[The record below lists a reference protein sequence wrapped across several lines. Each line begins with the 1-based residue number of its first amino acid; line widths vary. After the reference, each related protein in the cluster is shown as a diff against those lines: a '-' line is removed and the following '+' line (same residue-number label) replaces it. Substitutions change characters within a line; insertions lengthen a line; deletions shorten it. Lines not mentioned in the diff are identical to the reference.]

1 VTRAPLLLAL
11 AVALAAC
18 GRGEQAPATGAT
30 TTNEATTDATSG
42 AVQRVTTPVTIES
55 GGRRHVFRAEV
66 ASTTAQQAQ
75 GLMFRTDLQPDDAM
89 LFAPYPPEGGAPR
102 VADFWMKNTPL
113 SLDIVFI
120 RADHSIAAIAQNT
133 TPLSEAKVSSGEPVA
148 AVLELVGGR
157 AAALGIG
164 VGDRVTW

>member
-1 VTRAPLLLAL
+1 MAKSMVGVRAAAAALLMLCASGCSKTGDGSGN
-11 AVALAAC
+11 A
-18 GRGEQAPATGAT
+18 GSGGSSSQA
-30 TTNEATTDATSG
+30 E
-42 AVQRVTTPVTIES
+42 VLVPVTIAS
-55 GGRRHVFRAEV
+55 ATGKHVFTVEV
-66 ASTTAQQAQ
+66 AATTARQAQ

-89 LFAPYPPEGGAPR
+89 LFAPYPADGGAPQ

-113 SLDIVFI
+113 SLDILFI
-120 RADHSIAAIAQNT
+120 RADHSIAAIAPST

-164 VGDRVTW
+164 VGDRVSW

>member
-1 VTRAPLLLAL
+1 VSRTALPLAL
-11 AVALAAC
+11 ALLLAAC
-18 GRGEQAPATGAT
+18 GRGVP
-30 TTNEATTDATSG
+30 DATPS
-42 AVQRVTTPVTIES
+42 ASPSAMTSETSSTQRRTPPVTIES
-55 GGRRHVFRAEV
+55 SGKRHTFHAEV
-66 ASTTAQQAQ
+66 AETAAQQAQ

-89 LFAPYPPEGGAPR
+89 LFAPYPADGGAPQ

-113 SLDIVFI
+113 SLDILFI
-120 RADHSIAAIAQNT
+120 RADHSIAAIAPST

-164 VGDRVTW
+164 VGDRVSW

>member
-1 VTRAPLLLAL
+1 MSRAAPALAL
-11 AVALAAC
+11 ALLLAAC
-18 GRGEQAPATGAT
+18 GRGAPDVTPSASPSVMTHET
-30 TTNEATTDATSG
+30 PST
-42 AVQRVTTPVTIES
+42 QRRTVAVTIDS
-55 GGRRHVFRAEV
+55 GGKRHGFRAEV
-66 ASTTAQQAQ
+66 AETAAQQAQ

-89 LFAPYPPEGGAPR
+89 LFAPYPAGGGAPQ

-120 RADHSIAAIAQNT
+120 RADHSIAAIAPST

-164 VGDRVTW
+164 VGDRVSW